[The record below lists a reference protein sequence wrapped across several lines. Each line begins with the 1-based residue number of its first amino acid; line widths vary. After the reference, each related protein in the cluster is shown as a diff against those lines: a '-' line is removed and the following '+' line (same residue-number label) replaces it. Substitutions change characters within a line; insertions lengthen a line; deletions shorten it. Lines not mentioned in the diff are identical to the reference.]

1 MLLRGP
7 STCSAFRTV
16 ASVTSNLSIVW
27 GQTGGSIVTL
37 KVTLPMTYYLMIY
50 SADRDPRV
58 PSCLKGTLSPE
69 KEAGYDD
76 EDRNTSHLH
85 WSEECRKCEFP
96 DRLYYVSPEE
106 TISLDYYPV
115 ADGFLASERMIAILR
130 SCPGAAVLFR
140 DVDLVNEAGEPNS
153 SNVMHFCQVVDVREA
168 CDFARMDI
176 DGILQPTL
184 DSSNCV
190 ERQGSDTVIKVA
202 AWVSLKDDLPPIFST
217 REIPNTTLLVNG
229 QMRDRLQDGNL
240 MGLAFIAVEE
250 IAVVDFVSD
259 AEHGFSK
266 TSPHWIERSV
276 LHRWELPVDRSK
288 LFDPTSAEARRMLE
302 QLMKGENL

>member
-1 MLLRGP
+1 M
-7 STCSAFRTV
+7 
-16 ASVTSNLSIVW
+16 
-27 GQTGGSIVTL
+27 TL
-37 KVTLPMTYYLMIY
+37 KVTLLMTYYLMIY

-58 PSCLKGTLSPE
+58 PSYLKGTLSPE

-76 EDRNTSHLH
+76 VDSETSHLY
-85 WSEECRKCEFP
+85 WSEESLRYEVP
-96 DRLYYVSPEE
+96 DRLCYVSSEE
-106 TISLDYYPV
+106 TIDLDYYPV
-115 ADGFLASERMIAILR
+115 ADGFLASERMIEILR
-130 SCPGAAVLFR
+130 SCPSAAVRFR
-140 DVDLVNEAGEPNS
+140 NVDLVNEAGEPNS

-176 DGILQPTL
+176 DGTLQPAL
-184 DSSNCV
+184 ESPNCV
-190 ERQGSDTVIKVA
+190 ERQGYDTVIKVS

-217 REIPNTTLLVNG
+217 REIPNNTLLVDG
-229 QMRDRLQDGNL
+229 QMRDRLQHGNL
-240 MGLAFIAVEE
+240 MGLAFIPVEE

-259 AEHGFSK
+259 GEHGFSK